1 VNPVLIPFFST
12 TEQGMNN
19 FELVRSEEIKEL
31 NTQAKIYRHIPTGAE
46 ILSMENDDENK
57 CFGISFRTPPSD
69 STGVAHILEHTVLCG
84 SRKYPVKDPFVQL
97 LKGSLQTFLNAFTYP
112 DKTCYP
118 VASQNL
124 KDFHNLVDVYL
135 DAVFHPRIT
144 KDFFMQ
150 EGWHY
155 ELESPEGELTY
166 KGVVYNEMKGVYSSP
181 DSLLMETSQ
190 QSLFPDTT
198 YGLDSGGNPEKIPDL
213 THEQFKAFHDSFYHP
228 SNARIFFYGND
239 PVEERFALLEEYL
252 KDFQKIDPKSGIELQ
267 KPLPRPVRIEK
278 PYAVSADDENPK
290 PMFTVNWLLPSP
302 TDAGRVFAL
311 ELLDHILLGTPASP
325 LRKALIESGLG
336 EDITGGGMETHMIQ
350 MMYSI
355 GLKGVDTPN
364 LGKAEALVFQTLE
377 ELAANGIDR
386 DDIDAALNTF
396 EFDLREN
403 NTGGFPRGLSL
414 FLKSLNAWIYDTD
427 PLELVAFEA
436 PLQAVKKHAEQAGYF
451 EGLIR
456 EYFIGNT
463 HRSTVVLVPDAGL
476 SARTEA
482 GEKER
487 LAAARAKMDAAELN
501 QIVANTKR
509 LLEMQATPDS
519 PEAIATIPL
528 LHRADLDKEI
538 RMVERSETNLH
549 GATVL
554 THDLFTNGI
563 LYLDIGFDLH
573 GLDQED
579 IPYAS
584 LLGSVLLEMG
594 TQNEDYVS
602 LSQRI
607 AKTTGGIHGAPFLSP
622 QEETDTGITRFFLR
636 GKCMANQTPEL
647 LGILHDVLLQPD
659 FNNPERFKQI
669 VLEHKSEMETAIVP
683 RGHSA
688 VMSRLKAHYNE
699 AHWVSEKMGGVEALF
714 FIRQLAGDLE
724 TDWPAVL
731 QRLEKIHQTLLDR
744 NQIVVNATVDRA
756 ALPGALRSLG
766 EFIEKLPNPGTFS
779 PKDWNPP
786 ALPESEAL
794 TAPTMVNY
802 VGCSA
807 NLFDAGYT
815 MHGSALVISRYLQ
828 TAWLWEKIRVQGGAY
843 GGMCAFDMRSGAFV
857 FASYRDPNLAASL
870 EIYKATGDYL
880 ENLVLSEDELT
891 RALIGAIGQL
901 DSYQLPDA
909 KGYSSAMR
917 YLLDYTDAERQ
928 QLRDEVLATT
938 QEHFNAFGKTLNKA
952 FEQSMVSVLCSPEAA
967 AEAGLETTTKVL

>member
-1 VNPVLIPFFST
+1 VNC
-12 TEQGMNN
+12 
-19 FELVRSEEIKEL
+19 FEFVRSEEIREL

-155 ELESPEGELTY
+155 ELESSEAELTY

-198 YGLDSGGNPEKIPDL
+198 YGLDSGGNPKKIPDL
-213 THEQFKAFHDSFYHP
+213 TYEQFKTFHESFYHP
-228 SNARIFFYGND
+228 SNARIFFYGDD

-252 KDFQKIDPKSGIELQ
+252 KDFKKIDPKSGIGLQ
-267 KPLPRPVRIEK
+267 QLLKPVRIEK
-278 PYAVSADDENPK
+278 PYAVSADNENPK
-290 PMFTVNWLLPSP
+290 PMFTVNWMLPSP
-302 TDAGRVFAL
+302 TDAERVFAL

-355 GLKGVDTPN
+355 GLKGVEAPD
-364 LGKAEALVFQTLE
+364 LEKAEALVFQTLE
-377 ELAANGIDR
+377 KLAENGIDR

-414 FLKSLNAWIYDTD
+414 FLKSLNAWIYGAD

-436 PLQAVKKHAEQAGYF
+436 PLQAMKQNAEKDGYF
-451 EGLIR
+451 EKLIQ
-456 EYFIGNT
+456 ESFIENT
-463 HRSTVVLVPDAGL
+463 HRSTVVLVPDPKLA
-476 SARTEA
+476 ARTEA
-482 GEKER
+482 EEKAR
-487 LAAARAKMDAAELN
+487 LAAAKSNMDETDLE
-501 QIVANTKR
+501 QIISNTGR

-519 PEAIATIPL
+519 AEAIATIPL
-528 LHRADLDKEI
+528 LHRSDLDKKI
-538 RMVERSETNLH
+538 KHIERSETKLH
-549 GATVL
+549 GTTVL

-579 IPYAS
+579 IPMAS
-584 LLGSVLLEMG
+584 LLGSALLEMG
-594 TQNEDYVS
+594 TQREDYVS

-607 AKTTGGIHGAPFLSP
+607 AKKTGGIHGSPFLSAMDGS
-622 QEETDTGITRFFLR
+622 DTGVTRFFLR
-636 GKCMANQTPEL
+636 GKCMAGQTAEL
-647 LGILHDVLLQPD
+647 FDILHDVLLRPD
-659 FNNPERFKQI
+659 FNNQERFKQI
-669 VLEHKSEMETAIVP
+669 VLEHKSEIETAIVP

-688 VMSRLKAHYNE
+688 VISRLKAHYNE
-699 AHWVSEKMGGVEALF
+699 AHWVSEKMGGVDALF
-714 FIRQLAGDLE
+714 FIRRLAE
-724 TDWPAVL
+724 KVESDWPAVC
-731 QRLEKIHQTLLDR
+731 QQLEKIHETLLDR
-744 NQIVVNATVDRA
+744 EHLVINITVDPSA
-756 ALPGALRSLG
+756 MPSVLQSL
-766 EFIEKLPNPGTFS
+766 ESFTEKLPSPGNFS
-779 PKDWNPP
+779 GKDWKPT
-786 ALPESEAL
+786 ALPRSEAL
-794 TAPTMVNY
+794 TAPSQVNY

-815 MHGSALVISRYLQ
+815 MHGSALVITRYLQ

-843 GGMCAFDMRSGAFV
+843 GGMCSFDQRSGTFV
-857 FASYRDPNLAASL
+857 FASYRDPNLTASL
-870 EIYKATGDYL
+870 DIYKATGNYL
-880 ENLVLSEDELT
+880 ENLTLSEDELT

-917 YLLDYTDAERQ
+917 YLLDYTAAERQ

-952 FEQSMVSVLCSPEAA
+952 FEQSAISVLCSPEAA
-967 AEAGLETTTKVL
+967 ATAGLETKTKVL

>member
-1 VNPVLIPFFST
+1 V
-12 TEQGMNN
+12 NN

-31 NTQAKIYRHIPTGAE
+31 NTHAKIYRHIPTGAE

-84 SRKYPVKDPFVQL
+84 SEKYPVKDPFVQL

-118 VASQNL
+118 VASQNQ

-150 EGWHY
+150 EGWHF
-155 ELESPEGELTY
+155 ELQSPDDELKY

-198 YGLDSGGNPEKIPDL
+198 YGLDSGGSPKNIPDL
-213 THEQFKAFHDSFYHP
+213 THNQFKAFHESFYHP
-228 SNARIFFYGND
+228 SNSRIFFYGND
-239 PVEERFALLEEYL
+239 PVEERFEILEEYL
-252 KDFQKIDPKSGIELQ
+252 KDFKKI
-267 KPLPRPVRIEK
+267 KPTSDIAIQAPLKNPIKIEK

-302 TDAGRVFAL
+302 TDAERLFAL
-311 ELLDHILLGTPASP
+311 ELLDHVLLGTAGSP

-355 GLKGVDTPN
+355 GLKGVDTAN
-364 LGKAEALVFQTLE
+364 LEKAETLVLQTMID
-377 ELAANGIDR
+377 LAENGIAR

-414 FLKSLNAWIYDTD
+414 FLKSLNAWIYDAD
-427 PLELVAFEA
+427 PLELIAFET
-436 PLQAVKKHAEQAGYF
+436 PLSTVKKKLEQPGYF
-451 EGLIR
+451 EDLIQT
-456 EYFIGNT
+456 YFIENQ
-463 HRSTVVLVPDAGL
+463 HRSTVILVPDPELA
-476 SARTEA
+476 ARTESE
-482 GEKER
+482 EKER
-487 LAAARAKMDAAELN
+487 LASIKANLSPDEIN
-501 QIVANTKR
+501 QIVTDTKK
-509 LLEMQATPDS
+509 LLDLQATPDS

-528 LHRADLDKEI
+528 LSRDDLDKKI
-538 RMVERSETNLH
+538 KIVERVESNLN

-563 LYLDIGFDLH
+563 LYLDLGFDLH
-573 GLDQED
+573 GLDQSD
-579 IPYAS
+579 LPYAS
-584 LLGSVLLEMG
+584 LLGSALLEMG
-594 TQNEDYVS
+594 TQKEDYVA
-602 LSQRI
+602 LSHRI
-607 AKTTGGIHGAPFLSP
+607 AIKTGGIYSTPFLSAM
-622 QEETDTGITRFFLR
+622 ENSSTGVTRFLLR
-636 GKCMANQTPEL
+636 GKCMASQTSDL
-647 LGILHDVLLQPD
+647 LEILHDILLQPA
-659 FNNPERFKQI
+659 FNDKERFKQI

-699 AHWVSEKMGGVEALF
+699 AHWVSEQMSGVEGLF
-714 FIRQLAGDLE
+714 FIRKLADEME
-724 TDWPAVL
+724 TDWPAVV
-731 QRLEKIHQTLLDR
+731 QRLERIWATLLNR
-744 NQIVVNATVDRA
+744 EQLLVNITISGDAQPGVLD
-756 ALPGALRSLG
+756 ALDV
-766 EFIEKLPNPGTFS
+766 FIKKLPAIENQASKKWTPTPL
-779 PKDWNPP
+779 PK
-786 ALPESEAL
+786 SEAL
-794 TAPTMVNY
+794 TAPTQVNY

-807 NLFDAGYT
+807 NLFDVGYKL
-815 MHGSALVISRYLQ
+815 HGSALVITRYLQ

-843 GGMCAFDMRSGAFV
+843 GGMCSFDMRSGTFV
-857 FASYRDPNLAASL
+857 FASYRDPNLESSL
-870 EIYKATGDYL
+870 ETYKATGDYL
-880 ENLVLSEDELT
+880 KNLQLSEDELT
-891 RALIGAIGQL
+891 RALIGAIGTL
-901 DSYQLPDA
+901 DGYQLPDA

-917 YLLDYTDAERQ
+917 YLLNYTDAERQ

-938 QEHFNAFGKTLNKA
+938 QEHFNAFGEMLNKA
-952 FEQSMVSVLCSPEAA
+952 FENNAVSVLCSPEAA
-967 AEAGLETTTKVL
+967 KKAQIATVTKVL

>member
-1 VNPVLIPFFST
+1 
-12 TEQGMNN
+12 MNN

-84 SRKYPVKDPFVQL
+84 SHKYPVKDPFVQL

-144 KDFFMQ
+144 RDFFMQ

-155 ELESPEGELTY
+155 ELESLEAELTY

-181 DSLLMETSQ
+181 DSLLMESSQ

-198 YGLDSGGNPEKIPDL
+198 YGLDSGGNPKKIPDL
-213 THEQFKAFHDSFYHP
+213 TYGQFKAFHESFYHP

-252 KDFQKIDPKSGIELQ
+252 KDFKKIDPSSGIDFQ
-267 KPLPRPVRIEK
+267 QPLAQPVRIER
-278 PYAVSADDENPK
+278 PYAVSADDESPK

-302 TDAGRVFAL
+302 TDAERVFAL
-311 ELLDHILLGTPASP
+311 TLLDHILLGTPASP

-355 GLKGVDTPN
+355 GLKGVETRN
-364 LGKAEALVFQTLE
+364 MEKAEALVFQTLE
-377 ELAANGIDR
+377 DLATNGIDR

-414 FLKSLNAWIYDTD
+414 FLKSLNAWIYDAD
-427 PLELVAFEA
+427 PLELIAFEA
-436 PLQAVKKHAEQAGYF
+436 PLQAVKKQAGQDGYF
-451 EGLIR
+451 EKLIQ
-456 EYFIGNT
+456 ESFIENT
-463 HRSTVVLVPDAGL
+463 HRSTVVLVPDAGQA
-476 SARTEA
+476 ARTEA
-482 GEKER
+482 DEKER
-487 LAAARAKMDAAELN
+487 LAVAKAGMNKTELE
-501 QIVANTKR
+501 QIIANTGR

-528 LHRADLDKEI
+528 LHRTDLDKNI
-538 RMVERSETNLH
+538 RKIERGETELN
-549 GATVL
+549 GATAL
-554 THDLFTNGI
+554 THNLFTNGI

-573 GLDQED
+573 GLEQED
-579 IPYAS
+579 IPMAS
-584 LLGSVLLEMG
+584 LLGSALLEMG
-594 TQNEDYVS
+594 TRNEDYVS

-607 AKTTGGIHGAPFLSP
+607 AKKTGGIHSSPFLSAM
-622 QEETDTGITRFFLR
+622 EDSEKGITRFFLR
-636 GKCMANQTPEL
+636 GKCMADQATEL
-647 LGILHDVLLQPD
+647 FGILHDVLLLPD
-659 FNNPERFKQI
+659 FNNKERFRQI

-699 AHWVSEKMGGVEALF
+699 AHWVSEQMGGVDALF
-714 FIRQLAGDLE
+714 FIRKLAKKIDS
-724 TDWPAVL
+724 DWPAVC
-731 QRLEKIHQTLLDR
+731 QQLEKIHKTLLDR
-744 NQIVVNATVDRA
+744 EHLIVNVTVDPDA
-756 ALPGALRSLG
+756 MPGVLQSLEGFTGKLPSPGNFSAKDWQPTALPR
-766 EFIEKLPNPGTFS
+766 
-779 PKDWNPP
+779 
-786 ALPESEAL
+786 SEAL
-794 TAPTMVNY
+794 TAPSQVNY

-815 MHGSALVISRYLQ
+815 MHGSALVITRYLQ

-843 GGMCAFDMRSGAFV
+843 GGMCSFDQRSGTFV

-901 DSYQLPDA
+901 DAYQLPDA
-909 KGYSSAMR
+909 KGYSSCLR
-917 YLLDYTDAERQ
+917 HLLDYTDEERQ

-952 FEQSMVSVLCSPEAA
+952 FEQAVVSVLCSPESATT
-967 AEAGLETTTKVL
+967 AGLETKTKVL

>member
-1 VNPVLIPFFST
+1 LK
-12 TEQGMNN
+12 N
-19 FELVRSEEIKEL
+19 FQLVRSEQIKEL
-31 NTQAKIYRHIPTGAE
+31 NTHAKIYRHVPTGAE

-57 CFGISFRTPPSD
+57 CFGIAFRTPPSD

-84 SRKYPVKDPFVQL
+84 SEKYPVKDPFVQL

-155 ELESPEGELTY
+155 ELESPEDELKF

-198 YGLDSGGNPEKIPDL
+198 YGLDSGGNPPNIPDL
-213 THEQFKAFHDSFYHP
+213 THEQFSAFHQSFYHP

-239 PVEERFALLEEYL
+239 PVEDRFELLEEYL
-252 KDFQKIDPKSGIELQ
+252 KDFQKIDPQSGIKIQ
-267 KPLPRPVRIEK
+267 SPLPAPLRIEK
-278 PYAVSADDENPK
+278 PFAVSADDENPN

-302 TDAGRVFAL
+302 TDAERVFAL
-311 ELLDHILLGTPASP
+311 ELLDHILLGTAGSP

-355 GLKGVDTPN
+355 GLKGVESKN
-364 LGKAEALVFQTLE
+364 LEKAENLIFQTLKD
-377 ELAANGIDR
+377 LARNGIPR
-386 DDIDAALNTF
+386 DDIEAAINTF

-403 NTGGFPRGLSL
+403 NSGGFPRGLSL

-427 PLELVAFEA
+427 PLELIAFEA
-436 PLQAVKKHAEQAGYF
+436 PLQAVKKQAGQDGYF
-451 EGLIR
+451 EQLIQQ
-456 EYFIGNT
+456 YFIDNT
-463 HRSTVVLVPDAGL
+463 HRTTVVLVPDAGL
-476 SARTEA
+476 SARIEA
-482 GEKER
+482 EEKDR
-487 LAAARAKMDAAELN
+487 LAAAKAKMNTEELK
-501 QIVANTKR
+501 QTIANTKH

-519 PEAIATIPL
+519 AEAIATIPL
-528 LHRADLDKEI
+528 LQRDDLDKTI
-538 RMVERSETNLH
+538 RVIDRGETKLN

-579 IPYAS
+579 LPYAS
-584 LLGSVLLEMG
+584 LLASVLLEMG
-594 TQNEDYVS
+594 TKDEDYVS
-602 LSQRI
+602 LSHRI
-607 AKTTGGIHGAPFLSP
+607 AKKTGGIYGTPLFAA
-622 QEETDTGITRFFLR
+622 QEESTTGITRFFLR
-636 GKCMANQTPEL
+636 GKCMADQTTEL
-647 LGILHDVLLQPD
+647 LDILHDILLKPD
-659 FNNPERFKQI
+659 FNNQERFKQI
-669 VLEHKSEMETAIVP
+669 VLEHKSELETAIVP
-683 RGHSA
+683 RGHMA
-688 VMSRLKAHYNE
+688 VMSRLKARDNE
-699 AHWVSEKMGGVEALF
+699 ALWLSELMGGIEALF
-714 FIRQLAGDLE
+714 FIRKLAKELE
-724 TDWPAVL
+724 TDWPAIS
-731 QRLEKIHQTLLDR
+731 QRLENIRKTLINR
-744 NQIVVNATVDRA
+744 EHMVANVTVDPA
-756 ALPGALRSLG
+756 AMPGVLQSLEG
-766 EFIEKLPNPGTFS
+766 FIGKLPNQEPFS
-779 PKDWNPP
+779 SKNWTPTHFPTP
-786 ALPESEAL
+786 EAL
-794 TAPTMVNY
+794 TAPTQVNY

-807 NLFDAGYT
+807 NLFAAGYK
-815 MHGSALVISRYLQ
+815 MHGSALVITRYLQ

-843 GGMCAFDMRSGAFV
+843 GGMCSFDMRSGTFV
-857 FASYRDPNLAASL
+857 FASYRDPNLENSL

-880 ENLVLSEDELT
+880 KTLELSEDELT

-901 DSYQLPDA
+901 DSYLLPDA
-909 KGYSSAMR
+909 KGYASTMR
-917 YLLDYTDAERQ
+917 YLLDYTDADRQ

-938 QEHFNAFGKTLNKA
+938 QEHFNAFGEVLNKA
-952 FEQSMVSVLCSPEAA
+952 FEQSATSVLCSPEAA
-967 AEAGLETTTKVL
+967 AKSGIQTRTKVL